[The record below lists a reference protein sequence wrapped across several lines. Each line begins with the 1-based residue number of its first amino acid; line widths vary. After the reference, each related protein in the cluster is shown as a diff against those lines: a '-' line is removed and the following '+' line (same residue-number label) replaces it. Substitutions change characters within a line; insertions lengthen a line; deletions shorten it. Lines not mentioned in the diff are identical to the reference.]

1 METSGAMVADI
12 ASRGAECPCD
22 TGSFI
27 GMFQHV
33 TVACI
38 AICMLIA
45 TFDQLMLKEFG
56 WL

>member
-1 METSGAMVADI
+1 
-12 ASRGAECPCD
+12 
-22 TGSFI
+22 
-27 GMFQHV
+27 MFQHV